1 MIRRDT
7 KQLISAIICTC
18 FKQFYQANIY
28 DLNNSFSSLKINQP
42 LKYLD
47 SIDVLNECA
56 KKWNIS
62 FKCVIYCPQFTTW
75 VLKIWK
81 YQLQENTILGIHV
94 LPSRSITEKVELCL
108 FCFVYHWVEIS
119 PTMML
124 SVVLFLPM
132 NCPWWVGVHQGG
144 LVVFRHLV
152 QELQN
157 ISEQFWQR

>member
-18 FKQFYQANIY
+18 FKQFYQAHIY
-28 DLNNSFSSLKINQP
+28 DLNNSFFSLKINRP
-42 LKYLD
+42 LKYVD
-47 SIDVLNECA
+47 SIDMLRQ
-56 KKWNIS
+56 KM
-62 FKCVIYCPQFTTW
+62 KCVIYCPQCTTW

-81 YQLQENTILGIHV
+81 YQLQANTFLGIRV
-94 LPSRSITEKVELCL
+94 LPSRLITWKVELCL
-108 FCFVYHWVEIS
+108 FCFIYHSVEIS

-144 LVVFRHLV
+144 LALFRHLV

-157 ISEQFWQR
+157 ITEQFWKR